1 MESLTGGTYAS
12 VGPTCHRD
20 RNRAGGAILRTWPEL
35 VAGEFSGEITG
46 TIVIYYSR
54 RVEWSRW

>member
-20 RNRAGGAILRTWPEL
+20 GNRAGGANLRTWPEL
-35 VAGEFSGEITG
+35 VDGEVAGGEVFT
-46 TIVIYYSR
+46 T
-54 RVEWSRW
+54 